1 MEHLTE
7 PRPPEVEP
15 QPQPVSAVLDH
26 LLATD
31 KDVTVGEI
39 FERVAGRG
47 YGLLMIVLGLPMLIP
62 ILPPGASTIVGP
74 VYMLLALQLVVGFG
88 RPWLPRW
95 LRRRQLS
102 ERSVQGF
109 RRRGIPL
116 VRRLERF
123 SRRRFH
129 VLNNPLMTRLAA
141 VVIFSMGLILLSP
154 APFLNTLPALTVML
168 IGVGL
173 LNDDGIFLMIG
184 IFLGLVVVGIF
195 AATINLAI
203 VILQRLFPW
212 WFR

>member
-1 MEHLTE
+1 MQT
-7 PRPPEVEP
+7 RPPEPES
-15 QPQPVSAVLDH
+15 VSAVLEH

-31 KDVTVGEI
+31 KDITVGEI

-74 VYMLLALQLVVGFG
+74 IYMLLAVQLVVGFG

-102 ERSVQGF
+102 QRSVEAF

-116 VRRLERF
+116 VRRLDRF
-123 SRRRFH
+123 SRRRFG

-141 VVIFSMGLILLSP
+141 VVIFTMGLILLSP
-154 APFLNTLPALTVML
+154 APFLNTLPALAVMI

-173 LNDDGIFLMIG
+173 LNDDGVFLAIG
-184 IFLGLVVVGIF
+184 IFLGLVVAGIF
-195 AATINLAI
+195 AATIGLAI
-203 VILQRLFPW
+203 SLLQRLFPW
-212 WFR
+212 WFQ

>member
-1 MEHLTE
+1 MEPLTE
-7 PRPPEVEP
+7 PRPPEVEL
-15 QPQPVSAVLDH
+15 QPVSAVLDH

-74 VYMLLALQLVVGFG
+74 LYILLALQLVVGFG

-102 ERSVQGF
+102 QRSVERF

-123 SRRRFH
+123 SRRRFR
-129 VLNNPLMTRLAA
+129 VLNNPVMTRLAA

-154 APFLNTLPALTVML
+154 APLLNTLPALAVMM

-184 IFLGLVVVGIF
+184 IFLGLVVIGVF

-203 VILQRLFPW
+203 IVLQRLFPW

>member
-1 MEHLTE
+1 METR
-7 PRPPEVEP
+7 PREP
-15 QPQPVSAVLDH
+15 QAVSAVLEH

-31 KDVTVGEI
+31 QDVTVGEI

-62 ILPPGASTIVGP
+62 ILPPGASTVVGP
-74 VYMLLALQLVVGFG
+74 LYMLLAVQLVVGFG

-95 LRRRQLS
+95 LRRHELS
-102 ERSVQGF
+102 QRSVEAF

-123 SRRRFH
+123 SRPRFR

-154 APFLNTLPALTVML
+154 APFLNTLPALSVM
-168 IGVGL
+168 IMGVGL
-173 LNDDGIFLMIG
+173 LNDDGIFLMVG

>member
-1 MEHLTE
+1 MKPHPK
-7 PRPPEVEP
+7 PRTSDVEP
-15 QPQPVSAVLDH
+15 QPVTAVLEH

-47 YGLLMIVLGLPMLIP
+47 YGLLLIVLGLPMLIP

-74 VYMLLALQLVVGFG
+74 IYMLLAIQLVVGFG

-102 ERSVQGF
+102 QRSVQGF

-123 SRRRFH
+123 SRRRFR
-129 VLNNPLMTRLAA
+129 VLSNPVMTRLAA
-141 VVIFSMGLILLSP
+141 VIIFSMGLILLSP

-173 LNDDGIFLMIG
+173 LNDDGVFLMIG
-184 IFLGLVVVGIF
+184 IFLGLVVVAVF